1 MRPRAALLSVLAL
14 LLAWGAL
21 LAQKPFREYPGED
34 RVPLPPDWNVP
45 HEWVSARLMWRSAST
60 GRLATG
66 FGGWGTDYP
75 GGDRNLIEGVR
86 RLTRIDVRSVEQPV
100 QLDGSDDVFN
110 WPFLYAVE
118 AGYWTLDEAEGR
130 QLREFLD
137 RGGFLMVDDFHGRYQ
152 WQGFEQGI
160 RMAFP
165 EEPIEDLPPG
175 DPIFHMLGDVDQS
188 VQVPGVVALMRNR
201 TWEQADDPYPR
212 WRGIR
217 DAKGRIVVAIC
228 HNMDLGDAWEYS
240 NDPGYPEIYA
250 TTAHK
255 ILVNYATYAL
265 SH

>member
-1 MRPRAALLSVLAL
+1 MRPRMALSALLCLILS
-14 LLAWGAL
+14 WGVL

-34 RVPLPPDWNVP
+34 RIPLPPDWNVP
-45 HEWVSARLMWRSAST
+45 HEWVTARMMWRSYGN
-60 GRLATG
+60 GRNAFG

-86 RLTRIDVRSVEQPV
+86 RLTRIDVRSVEQV
-100 QLDGSDDVFN
+100 VELDGSDDIFN

-118 AGYWTLDEAEGR
+118 VGRWTLDTEEGL

-137 RGGFLMVDDFHGRYQ
+137 RGGFLMVDDFHGLYQ
-152 WQGFEQGI
+152 WDVFEEGI

-165 EEPIEDLPPG
+165 DADIEDLPAD
-175 DPIFHMLGDVDQS
+175 DPIFHMLSDVDLR
-188 VQVPGVVALMRNR
+188 VQVPGIAALSRGR
-201 TWEQADDPYPR
+201 TWEQADDPLPH

-228 HNMDLGDAWEYS
+228 YNMDLGDAWEYS
-240 NDPGYPEIYA
+240 NERYYPEEYA

-265 SH
+265 TH